1 MWIKYVNADTLDKI
15 IESNIPKDEY
25 DLKWIRDGMLGDS
38 RNVNGVLRITFA
50 IVSTIN
56 TL

>member
-25 DLKWIRDGMLGDS
+25 DLKWSRDGMLGDS